1 MKGVNICFKKFI
13 CNSGIAPPTRGR
25 GWGGANLLR
34 ILHPTTYNNI
44 PNPMKNA
51 LSFFLCLL
59 LLSGSSL
66 FSQDDLLNQLDAS
79 SGPEINYTT
88 ATFKSTRIVN
98 GQSIERMKA
107 KQLDFRISHRFGLI
121 SDGAYELWG
130 LDQSNVHFSLEYGVN
145 DWLMFGVG
153 RGTYEKAFDGFTKVS
168 LLRQSTGAVNMPVSV
183 SLFGSAALN
192 SVKFTETARNNYFS
206 SRMAYSYQ
214 LLVGRKFG
222 PRFSAQLSPT
232 VVHRNLVP
240 TEMDPND
247 TYAVGMGGRMKLT
260 SRLSLNAEYYYVI
273 NPLNNYRT
281 ETTYNPLAIGIDLET
296 GGHVF
301 QLMFT
306 NSLAMV
312 EKGFITETTGQWR
325 KGDIHFGFNISRVFS
340 FKKAVNEEK

>member
-1 MKGVNICFKKFI
+1 MRNI
-13 CNSGIAPPTRGR
+13 NT
-25 GWGGANLLR
+25 
-34 ILHPTTYNNI
+34 
-44 PNPMKNA
+44 
-51 LSFFLCLL
+51 FFFSLL
-59 LLSGSSL
+59 LLAGTSVFG
-66 FSQDDLLNQLDAS
+66 QDDLLNQLDAS
-79 SGPEINYTT
+79 TAPEINYTT

-98 GQSIERMKA
+98 GQSIERMRE
-107 KQLDFRISHRFGLI
+107 KQLDFRISHRFGLV
-121 SDGAYELWG
+121 SDGAYGLWG
-130 LDQSNVHFSLEYGVN
+130 LDQSHVHFSLEYGVK

-153 RGTYEKAFDGFTKVS
+153 RGTYEKTFDGFTKVS

-192 SVKFTETARNNYFS
+192 SIKFPETTRKNYFS
-206 SRMAYSYQ
+206 SRMAYTYQ
-214 LLVGRKFG
+214 VLVGRKFG
-222 PRFSAQLSPT
+222 PRFSAQVSPT

-247 TYAVGMGGRMKLT
+247 TYAVGLGGRMKLT
-260 SRLSLNAEYYYVI
+260 SRLSLNTEYYYVI
-273 NPLNNYRT
+273 NPINNYRT

-312 EKGFITETTGQWR
+312 EKGFITETTGRWR

-340 FKKAVNEEK
+340 FKKAVNEDK